1 MSLSGTASKNQSR
14 RSSRRHR
21 TKDLEQEVELI
32 MSQEDDSDMEMEKSK
47 ENDLPTTPKS
57 HKQID
62 YQHRSPSVGTNDTLA
77 QTPRRSTRKS
87 IKPVQE
93 YEDIVSRKRQLRS
106 ASKIEAENI
115 QDADEE
121 PQAKWTPAKVGRVSQ
136 KRSRKSRKST
146 KNQNK
151 SKIISSSEAEDN
163 EYEKDSL
170 KTNTSKESLQIQDS
184 VDTVES
190 EAVAEK
196 NMDILINKITEN
208 KAKYTNENIG
218 SELRKEQQ
226 EDCINFKEIEAKQGD
241 GVGTYLKNDTF
252 NTSDLGINPLPEEI
266 EENEGQQTNSEQKIF
281 NAMNESFTRTPD
293 ALEVNNVEVPV
304 VINNE
309 DSGYKLE
316 DQQKSEDSYNKAS
329 GDIEV
334 DDSEIPL
341 VIIKDDTLN
350 NSDCVLVNKDLSE
363 HVDDD
368 MQPLRLSDEESS
380 TSPPRKAPR
389 VILTNE
395 EGKEQILNSST
406 LFNAGVTPKRNSKTA
421 ERKPTPFRPKATVPN
436 NEEEEDCEEGAH
448 SITIEVSKMEPK
460 EIVLRSI
467 RKRSLSVCIGNTE
480 ADNRRKNVTFYSP
493 ANQTTIL
500 EDLDTRIVQSVKK
513 NYGAKTGGNVS
524 FVTQRRKRS
533 MSFDE
538 ALINKSKSRSQTPSK
553 IHMTPQKAKAAR
565 TKLPNFAAIHQK
577 HFEKMEN
584 LVDHVNRKAERAKI
598 LINSATKQRVA
609 SAQKE
614 AKTQHGVGTPSAVAE
629 KPKAVKRIDLPD
641 SSNST
646 FTQTSNTSLYKAV
659 ETTRKD
665 LNDSKLPIPRV
676 GVCKPMLGMQT
687 AQKENRQ
694 VNLPDPRLGIIK
706 PHTTTKASSKNKQ
719 LTPAKN
725 AFKPTQTRQA
735 PKPAFN
741 LSTAL
746 ESHFNYT
753 KLDVATAS
761 FAKTHT
767 KAKSAP
773 PAAMSIDEKIA
784 KRRQRH
790 MDMFKARGANART
803 TPGTAEKN
811 YGQLIRGV
819 RSNRRF
825 ELQMAHRKNMEH

>member
-21 TKDLEQEVELI
+21 AKDLEQEVELI

-163 EYEKDSL
+163 EYEKGSL
-170 KTNTSKESLQIQDS
+170 KTNTSEESLQIQDS

-218 SELRKEQQ
+218 SELRKE
-226 EDCINFKEIEAKQGD
+226 
-241 GVGTYLKNDTF
+241 
-252 NTSDLGINPLPEEI
+252 
-266 EENEGQQTNSEQKIF
+266 
-281 NAMNESFTRTPD
+281 
-293 ALEVNNVEVPV
+293 
-304 VINNE
+304 
-309 DSGYKLE
+309 
-316 DQQKSEDSYNKAS
+316 
-329 GDIEV
+329 
-334 DDSEIPL
+334 
-341 VIIKDDTLN
+341 
-350 NSDCVLVNKDLSE
+350 
-363 HVDDD
+363 
-368 MQPLRLSDEESS
+368 
-380 TSPPRKAPR
+380 
-389 VILTNE
+389 
-395 EGKEQILNSST
+395 
-406 LFNAGVTPKRNSKTA
+406 NSKTA

-480 ADNRRKNVTFYSP
+480 AENRRKNVTFYSP

-524 FVTQRRKRS
+524 C
-533 MSFDE
+533 
-538 ALINKSKSRSQTPSK
+538 
-553 IHMTPQKAKAAR
+553 
-565 TKLPNFAAIHQK
+565 KLK
-577 HFEKMEN
+577 
-584 LVDHVNRKAERAKI
+584 
-598 LINSATKQRVA
+598 
-609 SAQKE
+609 
-614 AKTQHGVGTPSAVAE
+614 
-629 KPKAVKRIDLPD
+629 
-641 SSNST
+641 
-646 FTQTSNTSLYKAV
+646 
-659 ETTRKD
+659 
-665 LNDSKLPIPRV
+665 
-676 GVCKPMLGMQT
+676 
-687 AQKENRQ
+687 
-694 VNLPDPRLGIIK
+694 
-706 PHTTTKASSKNKQ
+706 
-719 LTPAKN
+719 
-725 AFKPTQTRQA
+725 
-735 PKPAFN
+735 
-741 LSTAL
+741 
-746 ESHFNYT
+746 
-753 KLDVATAS
+753 
-761 FAKTHT
+761 
-767 KAKSAP
+767 
-773 PAAMSIDEKIA
+773 
-784 KRRQRH
+784 
-790 MDMFKARGANART
+790 
-803 TPGTAEKN
+803 
-811 YGQLIRGV
+811 
-819 RSNRRF
+819 
-825 ELQMAHRKNMEH
+825 

>member
-170 KTNTSKESLQIQDS
+170 KTNTSEESLQIQDSVDTVESEAVAEKNMDILINKITENKAKYTNENIGSELSKEQQEDCINFKEKDSLKTNTSEESLPIQDS

-281 NAMNESFTRTPD
+281 NAMNESFTITPD

-329 GDIEV
+329 GDVEV

-406 LFNAGVTPKRNSKTA
+406 LFNAGVTPKRYSKTV

-480 ADNRRKNVTFYSP
+480 AENRRKNVTFYSP

-513 NYGAKTGGNVS
+513 NYGAKTGGNVTS

-538 ALINKSKSRSQTPSK
+538 ALINK
-553 IHMTPQKAKAAR
+553 
-565 TKLPNFAAIHQK
+565 
-577 HFEKMEN
+577 
-584 LVDHVNRKAERAKI
+584 
-598 LINSATKQRVA
+598 
-609 SAQKE
+609 
-614 AKTQHGVGTPSAVAE
+614 
-629 KPKAVKRIDLPD
+629 
-641 SSNST
+641 
-646 FTQTSNTSLYKAV
+646 
-659 ETTRKD
+659 
-665 LNDSKLPIPRV
+665 
-676 GVCKPMLGMQT
+676 
-687 AQKENRQ
+687 
-694 VNLPDPRLGIIK
+694 
-706 PHTTTKASSKNKQ
+706 
-719 LTPAKN
+719 
-725 AFKPTQTRQA
+725 
-735 PKPAFN
+735 
-741 LSTAL
+741 
-746 ESHFNYT
+746 
-753 KLDVATAS
+753 
-761 FAKTHT
+761 
-767 KAKSAP
+767 
-773 PAAMSIDEKIA
+773 
-784 KRRQRH
+784 
-790 MDMFKARGANART
+790 
-803 TPGTAEKN
+803 
-811 YGQLIRGV
+811 
-819 RSNRRF
+819 
-825 ELQMAHRKNMEH
+825 